1 MFFVAF
7 FFRRFAEELLVGVL
21 KIYSTHIRKALDTPP
36 REAGIPSLARETY
49 RLIVFVRGFFG
60 KEDKETEKRKF

>member
-49 RLIVFVRGFFG
+49 RLMVCVRGLFG
-60 KEDKETEKRKF
+60 EEDKETEKRKV